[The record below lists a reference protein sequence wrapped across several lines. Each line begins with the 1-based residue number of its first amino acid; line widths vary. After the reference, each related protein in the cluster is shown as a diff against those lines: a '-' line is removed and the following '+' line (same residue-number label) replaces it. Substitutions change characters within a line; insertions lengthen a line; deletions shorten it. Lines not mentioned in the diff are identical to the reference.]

1 MAGRGL
7 PTFCKADFHPAT
19 TLVHAGLEVGV
30 RRSTALQP
38 CLAASSGCAS
48 GVGAFAGNRL
58 QGAKRPK
65 LGGRRSEARR
75 GRSPKPLDVSTQR
88 TAFHLSRTF
97 ADGRPSRSCDPFR
110 TFPEERAMGKVRS
123 QLGRSGLRPD
133 YKGLHQSP
141 RPLRGLRRFA
151 ACVYSFG
158 LPRCRGCSRQRAV
171 VYCIGSMSGICHV
184 LSKYA

>member
-1 MAGRGL
+1 MLLLFSLFPRSGFLPEGVEAPLLLPSSCGTAGERGRGGKGTNRRGL

-75 GRSPKPLDVSTQR
+75 GQSPKPLDASTQR
-88 TAFHLSRTF
+88 TVFHLSRTF
-97 ADGRPSRSCDPFR
+97 ADGRRSRSCDPFE
-110 TFPEERAMGKVRS
+110 TFRS
-123 QLGRSGLRPD
+123 RILFWEADIGRNQHS
-133 YKGLHQSP
+133 
-141 RPLRGLRRFA
+141 
-151 ACVYSFG
+151 
-158 LPRCRGCSRQRAV
+158 
-171 VYCIGSMSGICHV
+171 
-184 LSKYA
+184 